1 LPYRLLIAAFSRSD
15 REIAEQPRTAATH
28 PGFSQSG
35 NRGSNP
41 RNGSLAPHLHFHV
54 AEGASAVTD
63 DGYPNTFSSFGQNG
77 TVTQEQLLGLIGGT
91 APLPMSLL
99 MNPVPHLKELPLN
112 VTLNVFPT
120 QGG

>member
-1 LPYRLLIAAFSRSD
+1 VVER
-15 REIAEQPRTAATH
+15 
-28 PGFSQSG
+28 
-35 NRGSNP
+35 
-41 RNGSLAPHLHFHV
+41 
-54 AEGASAVTD
+54 ASAVTD

-112 VTLNVFPT
+112 VTLRQAPWPVIGHLIHPRVPRLHPISVALSGSASWHRT
-120 QGG
+120 RVILPV